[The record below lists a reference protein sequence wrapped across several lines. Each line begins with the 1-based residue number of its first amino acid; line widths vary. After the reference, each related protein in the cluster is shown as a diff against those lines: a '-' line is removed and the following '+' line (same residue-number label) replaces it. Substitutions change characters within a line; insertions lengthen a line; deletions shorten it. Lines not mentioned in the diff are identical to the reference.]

1 MKRSIAA
8 VLALVFTLLA
18 PGPAAA
24 EGTGMYLAPKFLM
37 SFQNTGT
44 MSRSSYLQGTGLD
57 GYSQFTLGGGL
68 AAGYDF
74 WPQQMVPLRAEV
86 EFALRGN
93 SEKSWSSN
101 NAANVID
108 VKGTWNNSTLFAN
121 LYWDFHN
128 STALTP
134 YVGGGL
140 GMAFN
145 YTGYDF
151 YDRANT
157 KHSMD
162 DHHTNFAWNLG
173 AGVAFSFNDN
183 FAVDLGY
190 RFMHLGYN
198 DVSTTVGGRKVEIS
212 NDPYNNEFML
222 GLRFMF

>member
-1 MKRSIAA
+1 MKRGIA
-8 VLALVFTLLA
+8 VLAVVFTLLA
-18 PGPAAA
+18 PSLSAA

-44 MSRSSYLQGTGLD
+44 MSRSSHLQGSGLD
-57 GYSQFTLGGGL
+57 SYSQFTLGGGL

-74 WPQQMVPLRAEV
+74 WPQQMLPLRAEV

-93 SEKSWSSN
+93 SEKGWNSDG
-101 NAANVID
+101 AAFVDDI
-108 VKGTWNNSTLFAN
+108 KGTWNNSTLFAN

-128 STALTP
+128 DSALTP

-151 YDRANT
+151 YDKNIRT
-157 KHSMD
+157 KISMD
-162 DHHTNFAWNLG
+162 DHYTNLAWNLG

-190 RFMHLGYN
+190 RFVYLGYN
-198 DVSTTVGGRKVEIS
+198 EVSTIVGGSKVEIS
-212 NDPYNNEFML
+212 NRPYNNEFML

>member
-1 MKRSIAA
+1 MKRVIA
-8 VLALVFTLLA
+8 VLALFCALLV
-18 PGPAAA
+18 PGWAAA

-44 MSRSSYLQGTGLD
+44 MSRSSYLQGSGLD
-57 GYSQFTLGGGL
+57 SYSQFTLGGGL

-74 WPQQMVPLRAEV
+74 WPQQMVPLRVEA

-93 SEKSWSSN
+93 SEKSWSNSD
-101 NAANVID
+101 AAYVPSI
-108 VKGTWNNSTLFAN
+108 KGVWNNSTLLAN

-128 STALTP
+128 NTAFTP
-134 YVGGGL
+134 YVGAGL
-140 GMAFN
+140 GLAFN
-145 YTGYDF
+145 YTGYDAVEH
-151 YDRANT
+151 DGTR
-157 KHSMD
+157 HSMD
-162 DHHTNFAWNLG
+162 DRFTNFAWNLG
-173 AGVAFSFNDN
+173 AGVAFNFNEN

-198 DVSTTVGGRKVEIS
+198 EVSTTVRGHKIEIS